1 MLYLSPRTMQT
12 AGTEIVDVEWWKLT
26 PALMSQQATTDR
38 EAYGYYD
45 PKSSAKYL
53 RGKGN
58 SVLDN

>member
-1 MLYLSPRTMQT
+1 MQT